1 MNSLYLKNTIY
12 PIILLISLG
21 FTWGTSFSIAKFAME
36 SGITPLGY
44 AFWQSFGPAILV
56 FIISYIQKKS
66 VPPYNLQHIFFYFI
80 CGLLGI
86 ALPNLTMYFSA
97 SHVPSGILGLIINTS
112 PILTYILSI
121 IFAIEKFSWIRFIGI
136 VFGFIGL
143 FILFFPKLSN
153 YLEYKWMLFALLT
166 PLLLASCTVFMV
178 KLRPNNTSSLAL
190 SCGMLVAATFIILP
204 LVYLNNSFHPI
215 VFPLSKP
222 DLFIVIEIILSSI
235 GYVLFF
241 ELLRVA
247 GAVFYSL
254 VGCIVALAGLFWGYI
269 IFGENIKPFE
279 WFSILFI
286 ISAIFLVS
294 KKNK

>member
-1 MNSLYLKNTIY
+1 
-12 PIILLISLG
+12 
-21 FTWGTSFSIAKFAME
+21 
-36 SGITPLGY
+36 
-44 AFWQSFGPAILV
+44 
-56 FIISYIQKKS
+56 
-66 VPPYNLQHIFFYFI
+66 
-80 CGLLGI
+80 
-86 ALPNLTMYFSA
+86 
-97 SHVPSGILGLIINTS
+97 
-112 PILTYILSI
+112 
-121 IFAIEKFSWIRFIGI
+121 
-136 VFGFIGL
+136 
-143 FILFFPKLSN
+143 
-153 YLEYKWMLFALLT
+153 
-166 PLLLASCTVFMV
+166 
-178 KLRPNNTSSLAL
+178 
-190 SCGMLVAATFIILP
+190 MLVAATFIILP